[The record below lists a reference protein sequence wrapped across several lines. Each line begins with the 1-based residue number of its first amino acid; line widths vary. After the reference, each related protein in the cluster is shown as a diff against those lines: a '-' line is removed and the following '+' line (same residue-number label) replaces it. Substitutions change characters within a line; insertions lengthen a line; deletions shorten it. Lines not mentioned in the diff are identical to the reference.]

1 MFLPKHAR
9 ASAVAAVA
17 ASALLL
23 TGCTAGAGES
33 GATDPAVTE
42 LATLSPEDSR
52 ESADAA
58 VQEML
63 DEMAADV
70 ADEHALGSVL
80 AEVRIDGEVQA
91 QLALGE
97 AMSGVPVSIDGRFR
111 NGAVAIT
118 YVSTVLLKVAEE
130 GLIDLDE
137 PIEEWLPDFPE
148 ADRVTPRM
156 LVNMTSGYG
165 DHVGNQAFVEAI
177 TADPFQNFTTEQLL
191 EYSLAVPRTFEPG
204 ENWDY
209 SHSGYVVLGE
219 VLEEATGR
227 SLEELIAEYVI
238 DPLELDA
245 TVPDQGPA
253 IPEPVVHAFTLER
266 GIWEDSTYWNP
277 SWTLPAG
284 SVQTSS
290 IGDVASSFDA
300 IVGRGEVL
308 DEESWQAMID
318 PVLIGFGE
326 PVDGCRTCHTLV
338 EDWSYGLGVMLT
350 GDWVKQTP
358 LFGGYASSV
367 VTLPETRADDGRAV
381 TVAVAVTYTADSYDD
396 WSVALRNY
404 ADDLALALAGELVPD
419 NPPPTRPPAG

>member
-1 MFLPKHAR
+1 MFRSKKR
-9 ASAVAAVA
+9 GASGIAAVA
-17 ASALLL
+17 SVVLLA
-23 TGCTAGAGES
+23 GCTAGADES
-33 GATDPAVTE
+33 AASDPPVTE
-42 LATLSPEDSR
+42 LATLSPGGSAG
-52 ESADAA
+52 SADAA
-58 VQEML
+58 VQAML
-63 DEMAADV
+63 DEMAAGF

-80 AEVRIDGEVQA
+80 AEIRIDGEVQA
-91 QLALGE
+91 QLAHGE

-137 PIEEWLPDFPE
+137 PIDQWLPDYPE

-165 DHVGNQAFVEAI
+165 DHVGNEAFVEAI
-177 TADPFQNFTTEQLL
+177 TTDPFQNFTTEQLL

-227 SLEELIAEYVI
+227 PLDELIAEYVI

-266 GIWEDSTYWNP
+266 GVWEDSTYWNP

-326 PVDGCRTCHTLV
+326 PVDGCRTCRTLE

-358 LFGGYASSV
+358 LYGGYASSV
-367 VTLPETRADDGRAV
+367 VTLPETRADDGRSV

-419 NPPPTRPPAG
+419 NPPPTRPPGG